1 MSDFERTRRSM
12 LERRLAALLEE
23 YEAANS
29 QLVRSLDDVSRLR
42 LQRQVEDLEEQIQ
55 EIEGRIQGAA
65 GEPERPTRAIP
76 DGRNTKLDFKR
87 GLERLGASLQGSDPA
102 MQAEFHTLE
111 ERWFNNERAE
121 RVFGSSENTRN
132 ERSQV
137 VYALN
142 ELALQHLGISF
153 NELASE

>member
-1 MSDFERTRRSM
+1 MSDFERTKKSM

-29 QLVRSLDDVSRLR
+29 QLTRALDEVSRLR
-42 LQRQVEDLEEQIQ
+42 LQRQVDDLERQIQ
-55 EIEGRIQGAA
+55 ELEGQIQGLAK
-65 GEPERPTRAIP
+65 EPERPIRVVP
-76 DGRNTKLDFKR
+76 DGRSTKLDFTR
-87 GLERLGASLQGSDPA
+87 GLERLGASLQGSDSA
-102 MQAEFHTLE
+102 AQAEFHTLE

-132 ERSQV
+132 ERSQI

-142 ELALQHLGISF
+142 EFTLKHLGISF